1 MCQKANKKIVL
12 QSLKVKNKKSNT
24 MKIKKKSKKVFTSI
38 VIVIATNLHTMMSM
52 MNFGNRKKKNE
63 YQSKNKIQKN
73 NDPLNI
79 VNHL

>member
-38 VIVIATNLHTMMSM
+38 VIVIATNLHTMMLM

-63 YQSKNKIQKN
+63 
-73 NDPLNI
+73 
-79 VNHL
+79 H

>member
-38 VIVIATNLHTMMSM
+38 VIVIATNLHTMMLM

-63 YQSKNKIQKN
+63 R
-73 NDPLNI
+73 
-79 VNHL
+79 